1 VKSLNFVDG
10 ELSCVGKSLFS
21 CLLIEAYRHFGRDYH
36 IVDMDRFN
44 PDVWRRYCR
53 HSDMNDIYFSD
64 DPDELYR
71 TDRLL
76 ELVQERDVIINLPA
90 RASRQLNH
98 WLSVNSVLE
107 DYPVRRWFVSS
118 LAPNSWEIF
127 SSEVEYYGESL
138 EHILVVNL
146 NWGRVITE
154 SQQQLCDRQDLSIVK
169 IPQFQLA
176 PEHLTY
182 IANNPSISYGE
193 LSLRLNQRG
202 KILLQAYMQQIFYQ
216 LASRISS
223 TLPVSTKLATIASIE
238 PDF

>member
-10 ELSCVGKSLFS
+10 ELSCVGKSLFT

-36 IVDMDRFN
+36 LVDLDRFN

-76 ELVQERDVIINLPA
+76 ELVQERDVVINLPA
-90 RASRQLNH
+90 RVSRQLNN
-98 WLSVNSVLE
+98 WLSVNLVLD
-107 DYPVRRWFVSS
+107 DYPVCRWFVSS

-127 SSEVEYYGESL
+127 SSQVEYYGESL

-146 NWGRVITE
+146 NWGKVLTE
-154 SQQQLCDRQDLSIVK
+154 SQQQFCNRHDLSIVK
-169 IPQFQLA
+169 IPQFQLSPA
-176 PEHLTY
+176 HLTY

-193 LSLRLNQRG
+193 LLVGLNKRG
-202 KILLQAYMQQIFYQ
+202 QMLLQAYMQQIFYQ
-216 LASRISS
+216 LSARISP
-223 TLPVSTKLATIASIE
+223 TLPVATKLASSAAIE

>member
-10 ELSCVGKSLFS
+10 ELSSVGKSLFT
-21 CLLIEAYRHFGRDYH
+21 CLLIEAYRHFERDYH
-36 IVDMDRFN
+36 LVDMDRFN
-44 PDVWRRYCR
+44 PDVWRRYCC
-53 HSDMNDIYFSD
+53 HSEAIDIYFSD

-90 RASRQLNH
+90 RAARQLND
-98 WLSVNSVLE
+98 WLSVNSVLD

-118 LAPNSWEIF
+118 LTPNSWDIF
-127 SSEVEYYGESL
+127 SSEVEYYSENL

-146 NWGRVITE
+146 NWGKTLTE
-154 SQQQLCDRQDLSIVK
+154 SQQQFCDRHDLSIVK

-176 PEHLTY
+176 PPHLTY
-182 IANNPSISYGE
+182 IANNPNISYRE
-193 LSLRLNQRG
+193 LLVGLDRRG
-202 KILLQAYMQQIFYQ
+202 QMLLQAYMQQMFYQ
-216 LASRISS
+216 LAARISP
-223 TLPVSTKLATIASIE
+223 TLPVASKLASIAAIE